1 MTDNPQTIGWSAV
14 AAEIDACRQQ
24 LRECERTFGYS
35 QDEHGYHE
43 DERYESEKS
52 YLGFRLR
59 QAYLRMLI
67 LIERAQLPHFLA
79 TFRDGFLTFEGKLD
93 HVEHSSHDPED
104 LYSKPLTF
112 IDQSFDAL
120 SAMLRS
126 GSKRD
131 QSNVGLLERVLRQT
145 PYILADRRVVPTSE
159 KDVRQAV
166 FDVLKTIFPDCRREV
181 PVSHLFKIYRADL
194 GVPTLKALV
203 EFKYALDEKELK
215 SELDGVYADMNGYAG
230 DPQWK
235 RFFAVFYTAS
245 AVAAPE
251 RMLEEF
257 KLSRVDI
264 SWTPLIVHGTGTRNR
279 MSSTAKVKDTTTRPP
294 KQELQKKSR
303 DAGKSTPS
311 GS

>member
-1 MTDNPQTIGWSAV
+1 MTDNPQPVGWSAV

-35 QDEHGYHE
+35 EDEHGYHE
-43 DERYESEKS
+43 DERYDSEKS
-52 YLGFRLR
+52 YLGLRLR

-67 LIERAQLPHFLA
+67 LIERADLPNFLA
-79 TFRDGFLTFEGKLD
+79 TFRDGFAAYEGKLD
-93 HVEHSSHDPED
+93 DVGQSSHDPED
-104 LYSKPLTF
+104 LYSEPLIF

-145 PYILADRRVVPTSE
+145 PYILADRGAVPTSE
-159 KDVRQAV
+159 KNVRQAV
-166 FDVLKTIFPDCRREV
+166 FDVLKTIFADCRREI
-181 PVSHLFKIYRADL
+181 PVSHLFKTYRADL
-194 GVPTLKALV
+194 GIPALKALV

-215 SELDGVYADMNGYAG
+215 SELDGVYADRNGYAG
-230 DPQWK
+230 DPQWT
-235 RFFAVFYTAS
+235 RFFAVFYTAT

-257 KLSRVDI
+257 KLSRTDI
-264 SWTPLIVHGTGTRNR
+264 SWTPLIVHGTGTRADR
-279 MSSTAKVKDTTTRPP
+279 ARASKIPMPSAGTRKRVSPDKAQP
-294 KQELQKKSR
+294 TRKR
-303 DAGKSTPS
+303 TS

>member
-35 QDEHGYHE
+35 QNEHGYHE

-67 LIERAQLPHFLA
+67 LIERAQLPQFLA
-79 TFRDGFLTFEGKLD
+79 TFRDGFLAFEGKLD

-104 LYSKPLTF
+104 LYSKPLIF

-145 PYILADRRVVPTSE
+145 PYILADRGAVPTSE

-166 FDVLKTIFPDCRREV
+166 FDVLKTVFPDCRREI
-181 PVSHLFKIYRADL
+181 PVSHLFKTYRADI
-194 GVPTLKALV
+194 GVPALKALV

-230 DPQWK
+230 DPQWT

-257 KLSRVDI
+257 KLSRADI
-264 SWTPLIVHGTGTRNR
+264 SWTPLIVHGTGTRARKSSATKGKDSATRSPRQKLPKEAGNGGKP
-279 MSSTAKVKDTTTRPP
+279 MSS
-294 KQELQKKSR
+294 
-303 DAGKSTPS
+303 